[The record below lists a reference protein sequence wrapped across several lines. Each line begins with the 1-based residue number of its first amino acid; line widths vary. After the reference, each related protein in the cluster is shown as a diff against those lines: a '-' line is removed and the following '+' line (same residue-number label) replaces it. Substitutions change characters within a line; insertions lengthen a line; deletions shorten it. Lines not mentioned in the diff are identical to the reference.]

1 LRKGLMNLFSFACT
15 LTIAIGTLFGA
26 SIGFYAYGAD
36 AWTSTGIG
44 CGLGVCVAVSE
55 VFPVFD

>member
-1 LRKGLMNLFSFACT
+1 MNLFSFACT

-26 SIGFYAYGAD
+26 SIGFYAYGAN

-44 CGLGVCVAVSE
+44 CGLGLCVAISE
-55 VFPVFD
+55 AFSVFD

>member
-1 LRKGLMNLFSFACT
+1 MNLFSFTCM

-26 SIGFYAYGAD
+26 SLGFYAYGAD

-44 CGLGVCVAVSE
+44 CGLGACIAISE
-55 VFPVFD
+55 IFRVFD